1 MFSSALP
8 YDPRWTAKLL
18 RRDLGAIKTKAVIKF
33 KARFG
38 RSKSTLPLSPEHT
51 DVLIAEPE
59 APQVFESPAPTPPPA
74 VSTSSSLY
82 NVSILTYS

>member
-18 RRDLGAIKTKAVIKF
+18 RRDLGAIKTKAVNKF

-38 RSKSTLPLSPEHT
+38 RSKST
-51 DVLIAEPE
+51 
-59 APQVFESPAPTPPPA
+59 
-74 VSTSSSLY
+74 
-82 NVSILTYS
+82 